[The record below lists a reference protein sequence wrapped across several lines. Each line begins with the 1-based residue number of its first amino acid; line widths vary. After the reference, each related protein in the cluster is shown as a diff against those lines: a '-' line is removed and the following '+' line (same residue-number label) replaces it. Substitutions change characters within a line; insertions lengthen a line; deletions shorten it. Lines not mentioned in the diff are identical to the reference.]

1 MNQVSLLFL
10 LRTHV
15 LEYRHSTDM
24 YMRRRT
30 VISSPLQIWWRR
42 RESNPGPETFP
53 PSFYRHS
60 PFFKTEV
67 SSNGQDPIHGRQFDL
82 ASKTTGRV
90 FFGQSRK
97 MALRPRPW
105 TCRGGRGASIR
116 QPVRSCCSQSRI
128 LPVFKEASGQ
138 PPPAT
143 RRSIVRSKPFRPRQ
157 NRVY

>member
-1 MNQVSLLFL
+1 MHTNGAFPATQETQVEYGGGAGS
-10 LRTHV
+10 RTRV
-15 LEYRHSTDM
+15 PKR
-24 YMRRRT
+24 
-30 VISSPLQIWWRR
+30 
-42 RESNPGPETFP
+42 FP

-90 FFGQSRK
+90 FFGQSSK
-97 MALRPRPW
+97 MALRPQPW
-105 TCRGGRGASIR
+105 TCCGGRGASIR
-116 QPVRSCCSQSRI
+116 QPVRSCCSQSKI

-143 RRSIVRSKPFRPRQ
+143 RRSIVRSKPFRPR
-157 NRVY
+157 